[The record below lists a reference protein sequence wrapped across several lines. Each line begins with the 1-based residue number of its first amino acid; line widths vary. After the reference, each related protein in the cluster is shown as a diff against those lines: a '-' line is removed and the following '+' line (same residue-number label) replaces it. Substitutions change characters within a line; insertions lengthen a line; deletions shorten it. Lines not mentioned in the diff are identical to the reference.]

1 MIRELFLW
9 KSLTRTKNVG
19 ITVRLVE
26 TVNWVKADRATM
38 AGNPKAKKLCC
49 PVPAIVVNQAL
60 NVIPLGGHR

>member
-1 MIRELFLW
+1 M
-9 KSLTRTKNVG
+9 G

-38 AGNPKAKKLCC
+38 AGNPEAEKLCC

-60 NVIPLGGHR
+60 NVIPLGGQW

>member
-1 MIRELFLW
+1 MIRELFFW

-38 AGNPKAKKLCC
+38 AGNPKAKK
-49 PVPAIVVNQAL
+49 AL
-60 NVIPLGGHR
+60 LSGAGDRG